1 MKAFKD
7 WVDQQASEMAEH
19 LEHVRYH
26 IEKDKMLEQMVK
38 GRLNAFLAC
47 KEKLEDM
54 TTADTSLVD
63 RETFFKEE

>member
-7 WVDQQASEMAEH
+7 WIDQQASEMAEH

-54 TTADTSLVD
+54 TTSDTSLVD
-63 RETFFKEE
+63 RELFFTEE

>member
-7 WVDQQASEMAEH
+7 WIDQQASEMAEH

-47 KEKLEDM
+47 KEKLEEM
-54 TTADTSLVD
+54 ARADRTIED
-63 RETFFKEE
+63 RELFFTEE

>member
-7 WVDQQASEMAEH
+7 WIDQQASEMAEH

-47 KEKLEDM
+47 KEKLEEM
-54 TTADTSLVD
+54 NQTDTRLVD
-63 RETFFKEE
+63 MELFFTEE